1 MARLGGLVNDDEFE
15 QNNTP
20 PAPDDEYEKPAVF
33 DFGYAFTVTRGS
45 SGGTADSNGQ
55 GED

>member
-1 MARLGGLVNDDEFE
+1 MVRLGGLVNDDEFD

-20 PAPDDEYEKPAVF
+20 PALDDEYETPAVF
-33 DFGYAFTVTRGS
+33 DFGSAFTVTRGS
-45 SGGTADSNGQ
+45 SSGSADSNGQ